1 MIVFDTNVIS
11 EVLRPAPEPAVLAWL
26 RSVPRREIWTCTI
39 VLAEL
44 FSGVDLMPVGKRQQ
58 RLREKMEQLVP
69 TLFMNQ
75 ILLFDLSAA
84 RAYGPILAA
93 RQATGR
99 PIDEIDAQI
108 AAIAKVHGAA
118 LATRNIRDFEHCGIQ
133 IVNPWQTV

>member
-26 RSVPRREIWTCTI
+26 RSVPRREIWTCTV

-44 FSGVDLMPVGKRQQ
+44 FSGVDLMPAGKRRQL
-58 RLREKMEQLVP
+58 LREKMEQLVP

-75 ILLFDLSAA
+75 ILLFDLSSA
-84 RAYGPILAA
+84 RAYGSILAA
-93 RQATGR
+93 RHAIGR

-108 AAIAKVHGAA
+108 AAIVKVHGAA
-118 LATRNIRDFEHCGIQ
+118 LATRNIRDFEHCGIPL
-133 IVNPWQTV
+133 VNPWL

>member
-11 EVLRPAPEPAVLAWL
+11 EVLRPVPEPAVLDWL
-26 RSVPRREIWTCTI
+26 RSVPRREIWTCTV

-44 FSGVDLMPVGKRQQ
+44 FSGVDLMPSGKRQQ
-58 RLREKMEQLVP
+58 LLREKMEQLVP

-75 ILLFDLSAA
+75 ILVFDLLAA

-93 RQATGR
+93 RHAMGR

-118 LATRNIRDFEHCGIQ
+118 LATRNIRDFEHCGIPL
-133 IVNPWQTV
+133 VNPWP

>member
-1 MIVFDTNVIS
+1 MIVLDTNVIS
-11 EVLRPAPEPAVLAWL
+11 EVLRPVPEPEVLSWL
-26 RSVPRREIWTCTI
+26 RSVPRCDIWTCTV

-44 FSGVDLMPVGKRQQ
+44 FSGADLMPAGKRQQ
-58 RLREKMEQLVP
+58 LLREKMEQLVP
-69 TLFMNQ
+69 TLFVDQ

-93 RQATGR
+93 RQAKGR

-118 LATRNIRDFEHCGIQ
+118 LATRNIRDFEYCGVPLI
-133 IVNPWQTV
+133 NPWLSR